1 MVINGQVGE
10 TYNIGGHNEKQ
21 NLDVVQT
28 ICALLEELV
37 PVKPAGVAHY
47 IDLITHVK
55 DRPGHDKRYAIDA
68 GKIQRE
74 LGWVPCETFE
84 SGMCKTI
91 EWALTNRDWYEQLL
105 SLQNDGLCFDEL
117 NLVKSGVSSV

>member
-74 LGWVPCETFE
+74 LGWTPQESFETGLRKTVQWYLDNTE
-84 SGMCKTI
+84 WVAHVISGEYKTWI
-91 EWALTNRDWYEQLL
+91 D
-105 SLQNDGLCFDEL
+105 QNY
-117 NLVKSGVSSV
+117 GVERA